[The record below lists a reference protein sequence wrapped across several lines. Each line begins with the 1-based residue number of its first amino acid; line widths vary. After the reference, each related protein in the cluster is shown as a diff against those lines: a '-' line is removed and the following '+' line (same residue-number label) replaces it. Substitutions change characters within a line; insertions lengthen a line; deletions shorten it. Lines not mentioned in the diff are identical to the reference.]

1 MADGRIGFSVN
12 VEPTVNKRKHALA
25 TTLNHLVVENG
36 VVDIIVFMASLA
48 RVEIVTVRITFY
60 CINR

>member
-1 MADGRIGFSVN
+1 MVDGRIGPSAN
-12 VEPTVNKRKHALA
+12 VTQTVSSPNHALA